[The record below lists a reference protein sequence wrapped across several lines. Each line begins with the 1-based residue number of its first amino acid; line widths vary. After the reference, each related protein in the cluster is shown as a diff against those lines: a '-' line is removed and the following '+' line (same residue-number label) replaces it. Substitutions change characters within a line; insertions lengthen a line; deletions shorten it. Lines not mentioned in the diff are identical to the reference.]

1 MIGPF
6 LSDVKNSLA
15 PKRVLRVLKGPAW
28 LLLVIGTVSNL
39 ISIFTSMFILLV
51 YDKVFPHNGMSTLV
65 VLTVGMCALVAI
77 DVGMRM
83 LRTSIIN
90 QALFGT
96 AVTPPLGVLRERFRV
111 YGKAHADG
119 KKKSYLEQAIAD
131 LSQLQPSDVKTAT
144 LTADLP
150 FALVLLLAIF
160 LIAGPLVW
168 VPVVAMLIIV
178 AVIAASHK
186 KFKLASRAMEQER
199 RKAIEVFAFLSR
211 GADWLFGVSGWKW
224 LIDKEQKARQSI
236 AETSAQVAHYSNLRQ
251 LSYQTILQLV
261 SVATVFFG
269 FFLYQSGSITLG
281 AIIATYMLTNRV
293 LAPIGSIAQMIS
305 PEEEAPQEKSST
317 SVEPLAPLLD
327 IQTANTSWRI
337 DLSNVTFTYEG
348 KSAPALTVSNLAI
361 QAGERIAIIGR
372 SGSGKTT
379 LAKMLCRALD
389 GVEGAIT
396 WNRLPISSINE
407 ESWERFCLYV
417 PQTPWLGQGS
427 LFDQI
432 RLGDDRITDTD
443 IAQAITVAGLQDLFI
458 ADQKTISGD
467 GFSAG
472 QMQLLGLMRCLTR
485 NSSLLILDEPTNFL
499 DEETEQKVM
508 RAIMERFRDST
519 ILLITHRKSLLSYM
533 NRALVIEGGKIV
545 RDAQITKV
553 PQQS

>member
-1 MIGPF
+1 MIGQF
-6 LSDVKNSLA
+6 ISDVKNSLA
-15 PKRVLRVLKGPAW
+15 PERVLRVLKGPAW

-39 ISIFTSMFILLV
+39 ISIFTSLFILLV

-65 VLTVGMCALVAI
+65 VLTVGMCALLAI

-83 LRTSIIN
+83 LRTSVIN
-90 QALFGT
+90 RALFGT
-96 AVTPPLGVLRERFRV
+96 AITPPLSVLRDRFRV
-111 YGKAHADG
+111 QGKGQQGA
-119 KKKSYLEQAIAD
+119 KRKSYLEKAIED
-131 LSQLQPSDVKTAT
+131 LSQLQPGDVKTAT
-144 LTADLP
+144 LTVDLP
-150 FALVLLLAIF
+150 FALVLLVAIF

-168 VPVVAMLIIV
+168 VPVIAMALLV

-186 KFKLASRAMEQER
+186 KFKAASRALEQER

-211 GADWLFGVSGWKW
+211 GADWLFGVGGWKW
-224 LIDKEQKARQSI
+224 LIDKEQKARQNI
-236 AETSAQVAHYSNLRQ
+236 AESSAQVAHYSNLRQ

-269 FFLYQSGSITLG
+269 FFLYQSGDITLG

-305 PEEEAPQEKSST
+305 PEDESAKAAASANANPAE
-317 SVEPLAPLLD
+317 PLLD
-327 IQTANTSWRI
+327 VQPNKTGWQI
-337 DLSNVTFTYEG
+337 DLNDVSFTYEG
-348 KSAPALTVSNLAI
+348 KSSPAFSASKLAI
-361 QAGERIAIIGR
+361 QAGERIAIVGR

-379 LAKMLCRALD
+379 LAKILCRAID
-389 GVEGAIT
+389 GAEGAVT
-396 WNRLPISSINE
+396 WNRLPISSIDE
-407 ESWERFCLYV
+407 DIWERFCLYV

-432 RLGDDRITDTD
+432 RLGDASITDTD
-443 IAQAITVAGLQDLFI
+443 IAQAISVAGLQDLFI

-485 NSSLLILDEPTNFL
+485 KSPLLILDEPTNFL

-508 RAIMERFRDST
+508 RAILERYSDST
-519 ILLITHRKSLLSYM
+519 ILMITHRKSLLQYM
-533 NRALVIEGGKIV
+533 NRALVVEGGKIV
-545 RDAQITKV
+545 RDAQISKV
-553 PQQS
+553 PQP